1 MLPKIFCPECWPE
14 IRPGVG
20 FFVDPPYDFFQI
32 ARAPEVLPGECPWP
46 EVLPLPRISLDF
58 LCFFVDI
65 HQQQISEISEFYPPK
80 IFFQISCFFFRRPP
94 PGFFAQN
101 VGLKFG
107 QVLAFS

>member
-58 LCFFVDI
+58 LCFFVDLPLEFLK
-65 HQQQISEISEFYPPK
+65 ISVVFRRGPFVRGSKFLV
-80 IFFQISCFFFRRPP
+80 FFRRHPP
-94 PGFFAQN
+94 RI
-101 VGLKFG
+101 
-107 QVLAFS
+107 S